1 MPHAGSAG
9 ATDARPPA
17 PAPAPAARFVP
28 TLPAQSPNEQQ
39 FGSSV
44 GEEAS
49 AGLIEDDEEDLG
61 VVEDT
66 GRGLA
71 GDSSSEE
78 EGPDG
83 AGLGPGSEDSE
94 GEWEV
99 GPRAVPRIFST
110 EVARRLFVV
119 QSTSRAH
126 RGCRPSF
133 EFEGYIVEVGAGL
146 LRDGG
151 GSGDEV
157 DSARGTQK
165 LVDSG
170 LTLSLRYEPP
180 SPKFS
185 RQCLD
190 YTSYRLKLCKGPEFL
205 YSVRGLQRQLHVNS
219 KAFFVVWGN
228 LELAFRSGGELANFL
243 EALRYV
249 DLTETALPKLV
260 PPPAT
265 TSLSP
270 RKGGPDARDG
280 RSAKPAPRAGGAA
293 AKGRPR
299 SGARQAA
306 VRRVEVGG
314 GGSTWAAAGAAAGQF
329 LWDNRW
335 AIATCTSAVAATA
348 AFVTW
353 RHAKPARQ

>member
-1 MPHAGSAG
+1 MDKE
-9 ATDARPPA
+9 TDPG
-17 PAPAPAARFVP
+17 
-28 TLPAQSPNEQQ
+28 NMED
-39 FGSSV
+39 
-44 GEEAS
+44 EEVD
-49 AGLIEDDEEDLG
+49 EDDDLG

-66 GRGLA
+66 GRGLV

-78 EGPDG
+78 EGG
-83 AGLGPGSEDSE
+83 AGAGPGSEDSE

-146 LRDGG
+146 LRGQATGDASEPDSAG
-151 GSGDEV
+151 GS
-157 DSARGTQK
+157 SAGTRGTQK

-185 RQCLD
+185 RQCPD
-190 YTSYRLKLCKGPEFL
+190 YASYRLKLCKGPEFL

-228 LELAFRSGGELANFL
+228 LELAFRSGGELTNFL

-270 RKGGPDARDG
+270 RKRRPGTGG
-280 RSAKPAPRAGGAA
+280 AGGEEGVRPVRLSGYPEGGASGRAAAAARRRAA
-293 AKGRPR
+293 AK
-299 SGARQAA
+299 
-306 VRRVEVGG
+306 ELG
-314 GGSTWAAAGAAAGQF
+314 GGSAWAAAGATAGQF

-335 AIATCTSAVAATA
+335 SIAACASAAAATA
-348 AFVTW
+348 AVVTW
-353 RHAKPARQ
+353 RLSKPRSQ

>member
-1 MPHAGSAG
+1 M
-9 ATDARPPA
+9 
-17 PAPAPAARFVP
+17 
-28 TLPAQSPNEQQ
+28 
-39 FGSSV
+39 
-44 GEEAS
+44 
-49 AGLIEDDEEDLG
+49 
-61 VVEDT
+61 
-66 GRGLA
+66 
-71 GDSSSEE
+71 
-78 EGPDG
+78 
-83 AGLGPGSEDSE
+83 
-94 GEWEV
+94 

-146 LRDGG
+146 LHDGG
-151 GSGDEV
+151 GSGEEV

-185 RQCLD
+185 RQCPD

-228 LELAFRSGGELANFL
+228 LELAFRSGGELTNFL

-265 TSLSP
+265 ISLSP
-270 RKGGPDARDG
+270 RKRDADSRNG
-280 RSAKPAPRAGGAA
+280 RLAKPSRRAGVTAA
-293 AKGRPR
+293 EGRPR
-299 SGARQAA
+299 SGGRPPAAR
-306 VRRVEVGG
+306 RLEVGG
-314 GGSTWAAAGAAAGQF
+314 AGSTWAAAGAATGQF

-335 AIATCTSAVAATA
+335 AIATCASAMAATA
-348 AFVTW
+348 TLVTW
-353 RHAKPARQ
+353 RHAKQPRQ

>member
-1 MPHAGSAG
+1 MGEEA
-9 ATDARPPA
+9 
-17 PAPAPAARFVP
+17 
-28 TLPAQSPNEQQ
+28 
-39 FGSSV
+39 SS
-44 GEEAS
+44 EEAS
-49 AGLIEDDEEDLG
+49 AGLIEDDDEDLG

-71 GDSSSEE
+71 GDSSSED
-78 EGPDG
+78 EGPGG

-110 EVARRLFVV
+110 EVARRLFIV

-151 GSGDEV
+151 EAV

-185 RQCLD
+185 RQCPD

-228 LELAFRSGGELANFL
+228 LELAFRSGGELTNFL

-270 RKGGPDARDG
+270 RKRDTDPRSG
-280 RSAKPAPRAGGAA
+280 RPAKPSRRTGGTAA
-293 AKGRPR
+293 EGRPR
-299 SGARQAA
+299 SGGRPAAAR
-306 VRRVEVGG
+306 RLEVGG
-314 GGSTWAAAGAAAGQF
+314 AGSTWAAAGAATGQF

-335 AIATCTSAVAATA
+335 AIATCASAVAATA
-348 AFVTW
+348 AVMSW
-353 RHAKPARQ
+353 RHAKHPRQ